1 MTAVKLEKGETSDRL
16 IKRFI
21 KRVKKAGILEE
32 VFERRYYK
40 KPSIRKKEEKA
51 RNIRNSKR
59 KQREMEKQ
67 EDDPSPLEISLWKEV
82 FKSKS

>member
-21 KRVKKAGILEE
+21 KKVKKSGILEE

-40 KPSIRKKEEKA
+40 KPSLRKREEKA

-59 KQREMEKQ
+59 KQREREKN
-67 EDDPSPLEISLWKEV
+67 S
-82 FKSKS
+82 